1 MFKIFKTIKKNSTK
15 INELNEK
22 VKNLETENK
31 KLNKIIEDRNIYTAI
46 GMPFTEN
53 YDKRIQLLME
63 ARKRGFFDDDNY
75 FVPVDGGWT
84 DTAYFKHHYSSIA
97 WNYGYDEKSDT
108 LRITAIGVKGN
119 FSACRVAIYQD
130 GKWAELKSDK

>member
-1 MFKIFKTIKKNSTK
+1 MFKIFKTIKENSTK

-75 FVPVDGGWT
+75 LPIDGGWT

-97 WNYGYDEKSDT
+97 WNYGYDEKSDA